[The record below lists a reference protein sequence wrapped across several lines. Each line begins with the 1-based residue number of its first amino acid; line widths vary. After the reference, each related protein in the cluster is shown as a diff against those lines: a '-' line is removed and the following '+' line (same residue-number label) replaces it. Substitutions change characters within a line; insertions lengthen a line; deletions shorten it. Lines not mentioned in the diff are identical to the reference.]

1 MQEFI
6 RSVKTGGWDGLI
18 QALERSEGLLQ
29 STWSK
34 DPLLE
39 LPSGKGFADVVYLPK
54 RNSDKPALVVEL
66 KWNKSAKGAISQIK
80 ERQYADWLEEYT
92 GNIHLVR
99 INYDKKKGHTCLIE
113 SYSKD
118 KLLES

>member
-29 STWSK
+29 STWAK
-34 DPLLE
+34 DPFLE
-39 LPSGKGFADVVYLPK
+39 LPSGKGFTDVVYLPK

-80 ERQYADWLEEYT
+80 ERQYVDWLEGYT
-92 GNIHLVR
+92 GNIHLVG
-99 INYDKKKGHTCLIE
+99 INYDKKKGHTCIIE
-113 SYSKD
+113 SYNK
-118 KLLES
+118 